1 MGGSSASP
9 VNGSTLAFDAQVPC
23 NGSTM
28 PTTLRGTLTSIGGPT
43 PPSTDGYTIS
53 YQGMV
58 QRKVTSSSGTTYSCT
73 SQTGGTA
80 TTNGSGTDSP
90 YVVSFQ
96 LPPSRCIDGVCDL
109 YSGPYAPT
117 SVSANFTPAGYFPIS
132 DGPNI
137 SWVYAL
143 SSVSLSPSANP
154 IVVSTGAP
162 IQLQA
167 VPLAANGNPSPASS
181 ISYQWSLQGNDGSWS
196 FQGGT
201 APTGPTAVL
210 LSGSSASS
218 VTLTVS
224 AQTTYDGV
232 QESTAPRSVTIQA
245 VPTQGGVLTES
256 STSVDS
262 GQTDVL
268 FISGVTAAPNYTY
281 TATFYPNGSAE
292 DARPGTCQE
301 SPLSSTQVS
310 VQCSTTVTYF
320 DNRTSS
326 WSAVPTAEV
335 GNGFSETPLLVSP
348 NTVEVYPALTV
359 SLVPNATV
367 VNTNAPVIWTLSASG
382 GAPNYRFC
390 FRPTSNESWVC
401 TPSGGSSQPSQNF
414 PTEYTVPG
422 TYVAEGSI
430 LDGSQVNVTVETP
443 IRSTAPLMLGPITG
457 GPFQVDQG
465 TSVTLTDNLTQG
477 AAPYDIWWN
486 WSGTNDP
493 ICPMAEVIQEAPV
506 HCTFV
511 PQNTGTQGISLSVRD
526 ATGREVTAQAELT
539 VASRVTITSM
549 EATVGSNTALEGDTL
564 QDEVGALTNFNATF
578 SGGTAPYR
586 YTWSYN
592 GVQISQSEGA
602 LLASNVSYIWSDPGT
617 FSVNFTVAD
626 SFGELEQSTIFVRV
640 SPSLSLVAVYSAL
653 NPLDQNVLDNL
664 TASTSGGVAPYTYS
678 WSFGDGYST
687 VVDSP
692 SVYHSWANPGNYTV
706 DVTVTDSTGMRYN
719 GSVNVSVVARPSL
732 DCSPMATPNPTD
744 YNLTTTLVI
753 SCLSGGVP
761 LFAYTWTFGDGTT
774 STTYTDRVV
783 HKFMQVGG
791 DGVTVTVRDAD
802 GETATSSGL
811 TVLVEPDVTV
821 SIPLSPSS
829 SCPAVSNLQRIDVN
843 LTDSFCAVPEG
854 GVSPYSVQWT
864 VDSLVLPTNAY
875 QFSDEGNYTVTVTV
889 TDAVGDTANTTLHV
903 QVVPPPSVM
912 VTTQTP
918 ILDANQ
924 TGYFTAALENGTG
937 NQTQWQYHWKVGG
950 SPVSGS
956 TVSLNWTFLLS
967 KVGSVPANISIA
979 LTVVD
984 AVGGIGTGTVRVHIL
999 PDPSGTI
1006 SLTASEVDEG
1016 ARLNASVSA
1025 HGGKAPYVFQWNI
1038 RSDINGTWTTLS
1050 GTGNST
1056 VLPTQT
1062 AGSFQVEAVMTD
1074 LLGYSITTPAVNF
1087 TVNGNLAT
1095 SFSIRTG
1102 TSGNATSLVGQPV
1115 ILVVCVLEGGTAPF
1129 FAGFGTNG
1137 SHIVTWV
1144 PMTSQAPFCAELNVT
1159 YVRAGAYWVAGVVR
1173 DATNETSP
1181 ETLLPLQIL
1190 DPATAPIVT
1199 PSNATVA
1206 VENTTVLQVLDSA
1219 PFAQIRWLVPTQD
1232 SLEPQAFPNG
1242 SLEIRPQ
1249 VVGRFVLS
1257 VEAQVV
1263 LDGVDYGPS
1272 ATTNVT
1278 LRVVPGPLQSLEIEV
1293 SNDNY
1298 TQVVG
1303 TNFTMIWTAVDAWG
1317 NVIPDYSE
1325 NLNITVFTPSHQP
1338 LPPGESILSPNGG
1351 VSQSSN
1357 GTSVRVGPSAWREGT
1372 LELIFRSLGSGG
1384 LGYTFSADHL
1394 PSWPGPARGPTLEI
1408 DWTPDVTHLKLF
1420 QPVVVF
1426 LNATTNHTRW
1436 EISDVYGNPIPNGYV
1451 VIHSTWGTYS
1461 VTERAP
1467 IWIQNGSSFIW
1478 LNYTIYGTAGGNI
1491 SVVSEYG
1498 EPLIPYLGV
1507 PPPGAGSLPP
1517 TPTAGAGQTWYL
1529 LILGLIL
1536 GLGGTAILLT
1546 RLRARR
1552 ERRPAFEEASPED
1565 LERDAMILEAIR
1577 ETMHTKEQTPLSR
1590 VRDAVRKWDLPDSE
1604 IILYLQRLI
1613 TEGTIRVARDP
1624 QGPELR
1630 FLAAQ
1635 DPHAAGDTERTAAR
1649 IELDSE
1655 LLDRFLQR
1663 KDHAPEEDPPE

>member
-1 MGGSSASP
+1 
-9 VNGSTLAFDAQVPC
+9 
-23 NGSTM
+23 M
-28 PTTLRGTLTSIGGPT
+28 PTTLRGTLTSIGGPN

-564 QDEVGALTNFNATF
+564 QDEVGAVTRMIANF
-578 SGGTAPYR
+578 SGGTGPYQ
-586 YTWSYN
+586 YMWTSD
-592 GVQISQSEGA
+592 GVLISQNSGS
-602 LLASNVSYIWSDPGT
+602 L
-617 FSVNFTVAD
+617 FSFNATYNWRSTGNYSLNFTVTD
-626 SFGELEQSTIFVRV
+626 SEGETSTGSIVV
-640 SPSLSLVAVYSAL
+640 DVHPPLAGILIDSQW
-653 NPLDQNVLDNL
+653 NPIDVGVPDNL
-664 TASTSGGVAPYTYS
+664 TVLISGGVAPYTYE
-678 WSFGDGYST
+678 WNFGDGSNVTTRSQEYE
-687 VVDSP
+687 
-692 SVYHSWANPGNYTV
+692 HSWSQAGIFDVEVIVIDSAGNR
-706 DVTVTDSTGMRYN
+706 S
-719 GSVNVSVVARPSL
+719 SASLNVSVAPDPSVP
-732 DCSPMATPNPTD
+732 CSPSSSLNPTD
-744 YNLTTTLVI
+744 VNLSVSFKI
-753 SCLSGGVP
+753 SCVEGGVP
-761 LFAYTWTFGDGTT
+761 AFTFYWNFGAGAVVVTT
-774 STTYTDRVV
+774 VTTVQF
-783 HKFMQVGG
+783 KFTRVGG

-802 GETATSSGL
+802 GETATSAGL

-821 SIPLSPSS
+821 SVPLPPSS
-829 SCPAVSNLQRIDVN
+829 SCPAMSNLQRIDVN

-864 VDSLVLPTNAY
+864 VGSLVLPTNAY

-1325 NLNITVFTPSHQP
+1325 NLNITVFTPFHQP

-1357 GTSVRVGPSAWREGT
+1357 WTSVRVGPSAWSGGT

-1408 DWTPDVTHLKLF
+1408 DWTPDVTHLKLSH
-1420 QPVVVF
+1420 PMVVF

-1451 VIHSTWGTYS
+1451 VVHSTWGTYS

-1507 PPPGAGSLPP
+1507 PPPGAGSIPP
-1517 TPTAGAGQTWYL
+1517 TPAAGAGQTWYL

-1546 RLRARR
+1546 RLRVRR

-1577 ETMHTKEQTPLSR
+1577 ETMDTKEPTPLSR